1 MDIEANKGSFGTK
14 KLSSRMFWLSMTFE
28 KILDTLLI
36 LLDVKQGFC
45 HLLEISQLMLSSIY
59 L

>member
-1 MDIEANKGSFGTK
+1 MDIEANKGSFGTE
-14 KLSSRMFWLSMTFE
+14 KLSSRMFLLSMTFE
-28 KILDTLLI
+28 KILDTSFI

-45 HLLEISQLMLSSIY
+45 HLLEISQLMLSSID

>member
-1 MDIEANKGSFGTK
+1 MDIEANKGSLGTE
-14 KLSSRMFWLSMTFE
+14 KLSSRMFSLSMTFE
-28 KILDTLLI
+28 KILDTLF

-45 HLLEISQLMLSSIY
+45 RLLEISQLMLSSID